1 MVRQQTGEAEAT
13 SEKERN
19 MIGFLKAMIAMLVFA
34 IFVTQAFPDYDT
46 NVFALGIAI
55 ILSGAVAYKE

>member
-1 MVRQQTGEAEAT
+1 
-13 SEKERN
+13 

-34 IFVTQAFPDYDT
+34 VFVTQAFPDYDT

-55 ILSGAVAYKE
+55 ILSGAVAYKD

>member
-1 MVRQQTGEAEAT
+1 
-13 SEKERN
+13 

-46 NVFALGIAI
+46 NVSALGIAI
-55 ILSGAVAYKE
+55 ILGGAVAYNE